1 MDLTMNES
9 AREELLEA
17 IEGLSVDDYNGERGG
32 ANHWTVKQTVEHISI
47 MEKAVADMVLD
58 AIGSSNGPTKKS
70 AAKDDDSAI
79 LLTPTDDIGTV
90 DETKEMLATSQE
102 QLRKAVSQLNDTD
115 KRKRISLHPSI
126 ATMRLDEWIS
136 FLTFHEINHVSEIN
150 QMKAK
155 M

>member
-1 MDLTMNES
+1 MKQMSDNPFMSLLKRMVYNYKSSNNHLSMFYLVVTINLYYQMAKKLLSCWMKRELFGEFSEVCVLSKRGVMQMDLTMNES

-79 LLTPTDDIGTV
+79 
-90 DETKEMLATSQE
+90 
-102 QLRKAVSQLNDTD
+102 
-115 KRKRISLHPSI
+115 
-126 ATMRLDEWIS
+126 
-136 FLTFHEINHVSEIN
+136 
-150 QMKAK
+150 
-155 M
+155 